1 MINFEMLEEK
11 INQLGIGEFLFI
23 GRSFD
28 LSEMPIVLR
37 FLKNL
42 ETKKVL
48 RITYLHTNNETG
60 ENLVDL
66 IKIQKML
73 M

>member
-1 MINFEMLEEK
+1 MSNFEKLEEK

-23 GRSFD
+23 GHKFD
-28 LSEMPIVLR
+28 LWEMQRILCY
-37 FLKNL
+37 LKNL

-48 RITYLHTNNETG
+48 RIMYLHENNETG